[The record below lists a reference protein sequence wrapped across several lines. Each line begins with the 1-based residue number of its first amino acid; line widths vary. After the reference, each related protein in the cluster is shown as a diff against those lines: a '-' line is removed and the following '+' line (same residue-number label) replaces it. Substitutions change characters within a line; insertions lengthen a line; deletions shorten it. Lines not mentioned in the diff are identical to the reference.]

1 MASSTASEERSRV
14 FAVAIKLCLI
24 AGLTQGALSF
34 VFAAP
39 LSSAL
44 GAVGELAVPSASYLS
59 WRALGL
65 PFFQVRARAKRAR
78 RKRSCCTCR
87 LRERAKRVQRRRCG
101 SRRCCARHAAHASA
115 ARAQRGGCCSRECC
129 ALSKGRMLL
138 SSLLLLFALLLLM
151 PRPPTHPPPLPPHP
165 NPSRSCWRLAR
176 RPASPLATR

>member
-78 RKRSCCTCR
+78 RKRSCCTCC
-87 LRERAKRVQRRRCG
+87 LRERAKRVQRRRAMRLTPVLRAPCC
-101 SRRCCARHAAHASA
+101 SRQCCALSKGRILLTPVLRAPKLEDAAHASA
-115 ARAQRGGCCSRECC
+115 ARSQRGGCCSRVCC
-129 ALSKGRMLL
+129 CCLRY
-138 SSLLLLFALLLLM
+138 
-151 PRPPTHPPPLPPHP
+151 
-165 NPSRSCWRLAR
+165 CC
-176 RPASPLATR
+176 